1 MRRPDLNQCRTMLAC
16 IPADL
21 DREAWVRIGM
31 ALHSEYPGG
40 DGLTL
45 FDEWSERGG
54 SYNKRAVR
62 SAWKS
67 IKPGGVQ
74 IGTLIAEAKRHGY
87 TLDRD
92 APPPDP
98 VEEARR
104 RTERQQREQ
113 AEAKR
118 AAEAQKRARREAES
132 ALRDAQDPGASEYL
146 SRKRCK
152 AYGVKF
158 AGDVLMVP
166 MCNEAGEL
174 WNVQRI
180 APDGQKRFLDGGR
193 KSGLW
198 HWIGAALATPDAPL
212 LIAEGYATAASLHEA
227 TGYVCA
233 VAFDCGNLIHV
244 AKALRTLYRH
254 ARIVVCADDDAND
267 KAKHPDGR
275 NPGKDHADKAAQAV
289 RGVVAVPV
297 GLPDGQTDFNDLAAF
312 AGLDKVRE
320 CVVGVIPATVP
331 VAPGASTTNSDDGD
345 RFYVNDEGVFTDQ
358 PVFREVNGKRT
369 AEMIPVRVCPPLW
382 VRARTRTGDGTEWG
396 YMLAFRD
403 PQGRG
408 KEWVL
413 PARMLAGDG
422 TEYRAQLA
430 SLGFESPQMAR
441 ERRLLTEYIMTR
453 PIDTY
458 ARTVRRMGWH
468 DDRRAYVLPHAV
480 IQVDVSEPY
489 ILAIDGD
496 PDAGFKRRGTLAQ
509 WRDEVAAL
517 AVGNSRL
524 VFAIG
529 CAFAGALLEP
539 SQQMGGGF
547 HLKGT
552 TTEGKTGAL
561 LVGGSVWGS
570 HAFKQSW
577 RATDSALEWVCAS
590 RCDSFL
596 PLDELKEIEPT
607 KIGQCAYMIANG
619 SGKARSN
626 QGGANRH
633 RHEWRVLFLSSG
645 EISVQDHI
653 RDGNGK
659 THAGQ
664 EVRVPDIPSNA
675 GAGHGIFDVLHGQ
688 TDGKAFA
695 ELLGERTR
703 EYYGEA
709 GPEFVK
715 QLSAHAGKL
724 GDIVRDRVRDVIQAW
739 DVQAAAEVR
748 RTADRFALVAVAGE
762 MATRMGLTGWADG
775 EARAGAYACFLA
787 WCDERGGFGSRD
799 DMETLAHVRRMIAM
813 HGRGRYVAWERA
825 NDSKAPN
832 VPNSLGWRRKLSVT
846 GAVIEGDEFNATGDD
861 DREVEFVHSRDVF
874 RQEFCQGRE
883 EKRVL
888 DLLKKHGHLRH
899 APNRNVLVVRLPGM
913 GDKKYAQC
921 IVVKA
926 SILSGDGEGAA

>member
-1 MRRPDLNQCRTMLAC
+1 MRRPDLNQCRAMLAC
-16 IPADL
+16 IPADV
-21 DREAWVRIGM
+21 DRDAWVRIGM
-31 ALHSEYPGG
+31 ALHSEHPGA

-62 SAWKS
+62 STWKS
-67 IKPGGVQ
+67 LKPGPVQ
-74 IGTLIAEAKRHGY
+74 IGTLIEEAKRHGY

-98 VEEARR
+98 VAEAQR

-118 AAEAQKRARREAES
+118 VIEANKRARREAES
-132 ALRDAQDPGASEYL
+132 ALRDAQDSGASEYL
-146 SRKRCK
+146 SRKHCN

-158 AGDVLMVP
+158 AGDVLLVP
-166 MCNEAGEL
+166 MHNETGEL

-180 APDGQKRFLDGGR
+180 APDGQKRFLEGGR

-198 HWIGAALATPDAPL
+198 HWIVPALATPDAPM
-212 LIAEGYATAASLHEA
+212 LIAEGYATAASLHQA
-227 TGYVCA
+227 TGFACA

-244 AKALRTLYRH
+244 AKSLRALH
-254 ARIVVCADDDAND
+254 PKARIVVCADDDAND
-267 KAKHPDGR
+267 KTKHPDGR
-275 NPGKDHADKAAQAV
+275 NPGKDHADKAAKAV
-289 RGVVAVPV
+289 HGVVAVPV
-297 GLPDGQTDFNDLAAF
+297 GLPDGQTDFNDLAVF
-312 AGLDKVRE
+312 AGLDSVRD
-320 CVVGVIPATVP
+320 CVAAVLAPAPTPTAVP
-331 VAPGASTTNSDDGD
+331 PAIEGD
-345 RFYVNDEGVFTDQ
+345 RFFCNDEALFTTLTVMQDDGH
-358 PVFREVNGKRT
+358 GKKT
-369 AEMIPVRVCPPLW
+369 ARSSEIRVCPPLW

-403 PQGRG
+403 PQGRN

-458 ARTVRRMGWH
+458 ARTVKRMGWH
-468 DDRRAYVLPHAV
+468 DDRRAYVLPNAV
-480 IQVDVSEPY
+480 IQADASEPY

-509 WRDEVAAL
+509 WRDDVAAL

-619 SGKARSN
+619 AGKARSN

-675 GAGHGIFDVLHGQ
+675 GAGHGIFEVLHGQ
-688 TDGKAFA
+688 ADGKAFA

-703 EYYGEA
+703 ECYGEA

-715 QLSAHAGKL
+715 RLSEHAGKL

-762 MATRMGLTGWADG
+762 MATRMGLTGWPDG
-775 EARAGAYACFLA
+775 EATAGAYACFLA

-832 VPNSLGWRRKLSVT
+832 VPNALGYRRKLSLT
-846 GAVIEGDEFNATGDD
+846 GAVIESDDFNATGFVDG
-861 DREVEFVHSRDVF
+861 EVEFVHTRDVF

-899 APNRNVLVVRLPGM
+899 APNRNVLSVRLPGTS
-913 GDKKYAQC
+913 KEFTNC

-926 SILSGDGEGAA
+926 SVLSGDGEDAA